1 MTVSMGLF
9 GLLLLKG
16 SHLLKRLLFRVGT
29 IKLILLFL
37 GLCLGLLLLVRPL
50 NDVDVRID
58 VVVYG
63 ELIDLTVLICLPQLS
78 VFE

>member
-37 GLCLGLLLLVRPL
+37 GLCLGLLLFVRPL